1 MAIES
6 SSKQVVVPLADEA
19 TLRRRLGRE
28 LRKAREATKLTQRA
42 VGVVL
47 GCGQAKVNKIENT
60 LVEIDPGELDTL
72 LATYQVSA
80 DKADALRALAEE
92 ARRSRRR
99 FTPLPMSPEFG
110 HLSDLELNAAELFSL
125 HSERIP
131 GPLQSE
137 LYMLR
142 QFQSYA
148 TTTQHLVE
156 LMERR
161 RVRAQIFTTERP
173 PRYRVVLSESSL
185 LRMPG
190 GRQPDLE
197 VDQIEH
203 LLNLINDHDQLDLR
217 LLPFTAKSAFVG
229 TDFVV
234 ARFDGEHADFAYFE
248 YPGGACLVKP
258 RKDLAALVKHW
269 NELYD
274 MALNRD
280 DSIKFLYQLATDA
293 RRRWQTDGERSSTS
307 IP

>member
-1 MAIES
+1 
-6 SSKQVVVPLADEA
+6 LADEA

-28 LRKAREATKLTQRA
+28 LRKAREVTKLTQRA

-60 LVEIDPGELDTL
+60 LVDIDPGELDTL
-72 LATYQVSA
+72 LALYQVPV
-80 DKADALRALAEE
+80 DKANALRALADE

-99 FTPLPMSPEFG
+99 FTPLPMTPEFA
-110 HLSDLELNAAELFSL
+110 HLSDLELNAAEMLSL

-148 TTTQHLVE
+148 ATIQDLVE

-161 RVRAQIFTTERP
+161 QTRAQIFTTERP

-203 LLNLINDHDQLDLR
+203 LLTLISDHDQLELR
-217 LLPFTAKSAFVG
+217 LLPFTAKSTFVG

-234 ARFDGEHADFAYFE
+234 ARFDGEHPDFAYLE

-269 NELYD
+269 HELHEV
-274 MALNRD
+274 ALNRD
-280 DSIKFLYQLATDA
+280 DSIKFLHQLAMDA
-293 RRRWQTDGERSSTS
+293 RRRWQAGGDE
-307 IP
+307 